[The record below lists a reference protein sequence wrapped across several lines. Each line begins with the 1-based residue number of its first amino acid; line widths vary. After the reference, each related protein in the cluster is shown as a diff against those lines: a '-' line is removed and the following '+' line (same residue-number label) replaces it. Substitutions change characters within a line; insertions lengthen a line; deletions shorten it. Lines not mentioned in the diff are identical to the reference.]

1 MKKQLS
7 RKETIKEKEEVKR
20 QILKTDSYI
29 HVEILVPT
37 LDIEGDNKI
46 SPFTFVECRN
56 SNAITS
62 MLTNT
67 LLDEIKESIRE
78 STKNYDECE
87 KVFGSCFLADKEKGE
102 LHITKPNDKKTE
114 EMDDLADELKELKM
128 VVEEL
133 LKEEK
138 EGEKYEVI
146 AILNAEETEE
156 IRESF
161 IKSIQDMIQE
171 TASEMVYETL
181 GEKQLAYPIKEHKK
195 GYFTSY
201 KFVGSKELAEKVE
214 KTLKESE
221 LVLKHIVVRV

>member
-20 QILKTDSYI
+20 KILKTNSYV
-29 HVEILVPT
+29 HVEVLVPT
-37 LDIEGDNKI
+37 VDFDGDNEI
-46 SPFTFVECRN
+46 QPFTFVEAHN
-56 SNAITS
+56 TNTVTS
-62 MLTNT
+62 VLTNE
-67 LLDEIKESIRE
+67 LLDQIKQSIRE
-78 STKNYDECE
+78 STEHYDECE
-87 KVFGSCFLADKEKGE
+87 KELGSHISVDREKGK
-102 LHITKPNDKKTE
+102 INIDKKEDE
-114 EMDDLADELKELKM
+114 EFAKVLEELKT

-156 IRESF
+156 VRDNF

-181 GEKQLAYPIKEHKK
+181 GEKQLAYSIKEHKK

-201 KFVGSKELAEKVE
+201 KFTGSTELAEKVE
-214 KTLKESE
+214 KALKESE